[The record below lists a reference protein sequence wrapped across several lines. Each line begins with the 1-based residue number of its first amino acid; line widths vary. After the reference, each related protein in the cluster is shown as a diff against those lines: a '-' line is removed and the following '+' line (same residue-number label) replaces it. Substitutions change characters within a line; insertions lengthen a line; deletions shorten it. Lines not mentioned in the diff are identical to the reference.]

1 MKTPTTSPTTPAAQ
15 ATPTPWS
22 IQERADGLGS
32 LVNRNS
38 LCPQAGS
45 KLSSEN
51 TLVRLSTTT
60 IDCLTPANAALI
72 VESVNSHAGLVA
84 RVAELTHALDRTAGR
99 LETVLRYHAAKGSIN
114 CAVPIDVMIATHPD
128 LVAARATLK
137 GGAKSSKPRPYL
149 PLIDEV
155 CEQAAQGA

>member
-38 LCPQAGS
+38 LEIVHNYLPAGGQQVIVG
-45 KLSSEN
+45 KH
-51 TLVRLSTTT
+51 TG